1 MFCALMKS
9 NIMSPLLW
17 FLRLLLG
24 NQTGICKMNTY
35 TYTCWLRG
43 FESSSNSDKRLFDRL
58 FFCLCEKWFLLKNS
72 TAATP
77 LAGWSITV
85 VNQTSRS
92 IGISWSSPTS
102 LINGGIRFY
111 VVLAG
116 KINSSSES
124 FGEILA
130 GNVTASEITELD
142 EYTEYKVTVVAVDGY
157 GMPYKSAEVLVMTDE
172 GGEFST
178 INYDVQMQSSEE
190 QIFPRAFFFSS

>member
-1 MFCALMKS
+1 M
-9 NIMSPLLW
+9 
-17 FLRLLLG
+17 
-24 NQTGICKMNTY
+24 
-35 TYTCWLRG
+35 
-43 FESSSNSDKRLFDRL
+43 
-58 FFCLCEKWFLLKNS
+58 
-72 TAATP
+72 
-77 LAGWSITV
+77 AGWSVTV
-85 VNQTSRS
+85 VSQTSRS

-111 VVLAG
+111 VALAG

-142 EYTEYKVTVVAVDGY
+142 EYTEYKVTVVAVDGN
-157 GMPYKSAEVLVMTDE
+157 GMPYKSTEVLVMTDE

-178 INYDVQMQSSEE
+178 INYDVQMQPSEE

>member
-1 MFCALMKS
+1 M
-9 NIMSPLLW
+9 
-17 FLRLLLG
+17 
-24 NQTGICKMNTY
+24 
-35 TYTCWLRG
+35 
-43 FESSSNSDKRLFDRL
+43 
-58 FFCLCEKWFLLKNS
+58 
-72 TAATP
+72 AA
-77 LAGWSITV
+77 WSVTV
-85 VNQTSRS
+85 VSQTSRS

-111 VVLAG
+111 VALAG

-142 EYTEYKVTVVAVDGY
+142 EYTEYKVTVVAVDGN
-157 GMPYKSAEVLVMTDE
+157 GMPYKSTEVLVMTDE

-178 INYDVQMQSSEE
+178 INYDVQMQPSEE